1 MPYIFCDIV
10 GSFYL
15 PCFGEFLKNT
25 DNAHIKVALPEE
37 WQTRYFGAL
46 RAVFSPESCKNIFL
60 CCC

>member
-46 RAVFSPESCKNIFL
+46 RAVFSPES
-60 CCC
+60 